1 MSIIS
6 QEMRKLVETLNEYEL
21 EVPSDPRRKEDPLS
35 HVGAKLGT
43 THVVKREHERVA
55 EDVINRINAVLSY
68 IDKTEELDP
77 IVRSQILLKAE
88 ELVQKLS

>member
-1 MSIIS
+1 MF
-6 QEMRKLVETLNEYEL
+6 V
-21 EVPSDPRRKEDPLS
+21 
-35 HVGAKLGT
+35 
-43 THVVKREHERVA
+43 
-55 EDVINRINAVLSY
+55 SY